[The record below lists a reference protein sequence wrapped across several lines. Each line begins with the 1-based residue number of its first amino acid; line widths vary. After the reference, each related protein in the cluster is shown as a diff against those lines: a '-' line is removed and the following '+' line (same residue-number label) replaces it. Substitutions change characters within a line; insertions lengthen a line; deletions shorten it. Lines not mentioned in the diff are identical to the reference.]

1 MSTAALEKVS
11 IIPPADP
18 WDWWRNAL
26 KGVFGHKTADEPMT
40 GFYRSR
46 RKDKQTG
53 QVAFYTVAY
62 WYKDD
67 GTLCCHYDGRP
78 VDDIRARE
86 MWTYVCER
94 PITHELYTSI
104 RNGGSWPDLNEVV
117 IGHNNAPVE
126 DTVESIQERIDDLAR
141 EAERMMKAG
150 AASEQAIADQ
160 ASDLANTFGE
170 LQNKIVDL
178 HKKEKAPHLE
188 AGRTVDKKWFG
199 LRDRAEDLKKRLKAV
214 VVTPWLTKKA
224 QEAEAAK
231 VAAITSGKSLEEAP
245 QVRVTSGSSKRSTGL
260 RTYFFA
266 EITDKAKLLESLK
279 DHPRLV
285 ALLQEIAD
293 DAAKKQVALPGCVV
307 KSDKRAA

>member
-1 MSTAALEKVS
+1 MTVAELKKVNIVPDEWS
-11 IIPPADP
+11 
-18 WDWWRNAL
+18 WWRNAL
-26 KGVFGHKTADEPMT
+26 NGVFDTIHADEPKT

-46 RKDKQTG
+46 RKDKESG
-53 QVAFYTVAY
+53 QVTFHRVAY
-62 WYKDD
+62 WYKPD
-67 GTLCCHYDGRP
+67 GALACQVDGKP
-78 VDDIRARE
+78 VDDLRARE
-86 MWTYVCER
+86 MWPYVSQR
-94 PITHELYTSI
+94 PITYEVFDAVAK
-104 RNGGSWPDLNEVV
+104 GGAWPDLNEAV
-117 IGHNNAPVE
+117 IGHNQAPVA
-126 DTVESIQERIDDLAR
+126 DTVEAISERIDDLAR

-150 AASEQAIADQ
+150 GATEQAIADQ

-178 HKKEKAPHLE
+178 HKAEKKPHLD
-188 AGRTVDKKWFG
+188 AGRAVDGKWFG

-231 VAAITSGKSLEEAP
+231 VAALTAGRSVEEAP
-245 QVRVTSGSSKRSTGL
+245 QVRATAGSSKRSTGL
-260 RTYFFA
+260 RTHYFA
-266 EITDKAKLLESLK
+266 LIEDKAKLLDSLK